1 MSEIVEVKPKRSSA
15 LKKAQKKYI
24 SNMNADK
31 KELLLIKRRKAYELK
46 KSKTKQDKEEI
57 DILKNDIKSQSIKIN
72 SLEAQKAELLKI
84 RNLIDTLL
92 N

>member
-1 MSEIVEVKPKRSSA
+1 MSEIVEVKNKRSSA

-24 SNMNADK
+24 NTMTPEK

-46 KSKTKQDKEEI
+46 KSKSKEDKEAI
-57 DILKNDIKSQSIKIN
+57 HILKEDMEKQTIKIN